1 MYIDSNFAEGVLCGL
16 SLKVGLSLFAII
28 PLSVTGEKDV
38 APC

>member
-1 MYIDSNFAEGVLCGL
+1 MYIDQMLLTGVLCGL